1 MKKLITNWT
10 LNDNIKNMKISNK
23 SITKIN
29 IISIHYFFL
38 LKENQ
43 LFIYNFYSW
52 RLIIKQQDIWVL
64 INRRIIGLIPN
75 WIINLNQEITKY
87 RIAHPWKYRGI
98 KLSIITLMKLIGLGF
113 LLPYYGVVKGIYFF
127 SKLRSLLSGEF
138 TWKKILFLA
147 SAGVSGVLLYN
158 NFFCIVAQCSE
169 EKFDI
174 IKSQSN
180 LGSNSEK
187 LIKSKYNWA
196 SSEYKIKA
204 YMENNNPEYK
214 RKSYLENIQKRWISS
229 KMTDVEYIKI
239 KLAATEAKLVNTNIE
254 LLEKTVDLE
263 DIQLDWEKTE
273 IELAS
278 TKFKLA
284 VTEEKLVNTKEEL
297 LCTKVDL
304 EDIQLDW
311 EKTEV
316 ELEETKIFLVS
327 SKKELEQTK
336 EILGL
341 TESNW
346 KEAEAELKETNSD
359 LQKAEVK
366 LEETK
371 SAWEKAK
378 LVWEKVKL
386 NWVSTK
392 KELEQTNS
400 DLEKQTKIQV
410 EQIQQQRELI
420 QKQQARI
427 ELQNEIIK
435 KQGDVK
441 K

>member
-1 MKKLITNWT
+1 MKTTDLILSYNTN
-10 LNDNIKNMKISNK
+10 N
-23 SITKIN
+23 
-29 IISIHYFFL
+29 ISIRNRSQHYFFL
-38 LKENQ
+38 IKENQ

-64 INRRIIGLIPN
+64 INRRILGLIPN
-75 WIINLNQEITKY
+75 WIINLNQEITSY
-87 RIAHPWKYRGI
+87 RIVHPWKYRGI

-127 SKLRSLLSGEF
+127 SKLRSLDLLTGEF
-138 TWKKILFLA
+138 TWKKIFFLA

-158 NFFCIVAQCSE
+158 NFFCIVAQCYE
-169 EKFDI
+169 GEKFDI
-174 IKSQSN
+174 VKSQSN

-204 YMENNNPEYK
+204 SMENNNINPEYK
-214 RKSYLENIQKRWISS
+214 RKSYLENIQERWISS
-229 KMTDVEYIKI
+229 KMTDLEYIKI
-239 KLAATEAKLVNTNIE
+239 KLAATEEKLVNTNIE
-254 LLEKTVDLE
+254 LLEKKVDLE
-263 DIQLDWEKTE
+263 DIQLDWEKIE

-316 ELEETKIFLVS
+316 ELEETKKIVVS

-336 EILGL
+336 EILEL

-346 KEAEAELKETNSD
+346 KEAEAELKETNLD

-392 KELEQTNS
+392 LELEQTNS
-400 DLEKQTKIQV
+400 DLENQTKIQD
-410 EQIQQQRELI
+410 ETIKQQRELI